1 MKLHGNAQRLLRPIA
16 VANNQ
21 PDADEDFP
29 DHMTRTRRDHA
40 KLLTLIDSI
49 ALLHQHQREIKRDTR
64 GGNTLEYIEATAE
77 DVALAKQL
85 MRQVIMP
92 SLDELP
98 PHTRR
103 LLGVIEQMVKEEC
116 ERLQIESSEYR
127 FTRRS
132 VRQYSKWGDT
142 QLRVHLRRLEEME
155 YLRVRY
161 GGPGQ
166 TFVYQLRSEE
176 EQINHN
182 HAGSRGVRGDRAGGG
197 ESEVSPAMTQVQT
210 ATARFSESILRGNGA
225 DSGQNQIVVVPKSNG
240 AEKPNGHGLAKRAA
254 VK

>member
-1 MKLHGNAQRLLRPIA
+1 
-16 VANNQ
+16 
-21 PDADEDFP
+21 
-29 DHMTRTRRDHA
+29 
-40 KLLTLIDSI
+40 
-49 ALLHQHQREIKRDTR
+49 
-64 GGNTLEYIEATAE
+64 
-77 DVALAKQL
+77 
-85 MRQVIMP
+85 MP

-103 LLGVIEQMVKEEC
+103 LLWLIEQMVKEEC

-127 FTRRS
+127 FTRRT

-197 ESEVSPAMTQVQT
+197 ESEESPAMTQVQT
-210 ATARFSESILRGNGA
+210 ATARFSGKYIKGQRGRFR
-225 DSGQNQIVVVPKSNG
+225 P
-240 AEKPNGHGLAKRAA
+240 KPNRSRT
-254 VK
+254 